1 VRSCEWLGA
10 YSGEL
15 VDGDDL
21 LGGDAHERQ
30 QLVGAGQQVF
40 GCHVALRQPLHASH
54 GDGDGGGGLGVSG
67 VRGRA
72 GQRMNSE

>member
-1 VRSCEWLGA
+1 MRSCEWLGA

-54 GDGDGGGGLGVSG
+54 GGGDDGWNRRQWSEGQ
-67 VRGRA
+67 GRA
-72 GQRMNSE
+72 EDEQ